1 VKDVHGSKPVF
12 PSGHY
17 EDSIKAYKPSIER
30 FSRGLM
36 FGDLPKGR
44 SKTWLAFIG
53 IAALGVIG
61 LSAMALLSF

>member
-1 VKDVHGSKPVF
+1 ML

-17 EDSIKAYKPSIER
+17 EHSINAYELRIGN
-30 FSRGLM
+30 FSGGLM
-36 FGDLPKGR
+36 FGDMPKGR

-61 LSAMALLSF
+61 LAAMALLSS

>member
-1 VKDVHGSKPVF
+1 MGLRPVL

-17 EDSIKAYKPSIER
+17 EDSIGAYKLSIEC

-44 SKTWLAFIG
+44 PKTWLAFIG